1 MLAVTGRNTAVAR
14 LGSLS
19 FFGFFAWL
27 IGSTVHLYGSIV
39 FRARSLELINWAWD
53 YDFFDRVVRLILPLP
68 GDTLHRKGG

>member
-14 LGSLS
+14 LGSLP
-19 FFGFFAWL
+19 FVGFFAWMIWSKVYLYGL
-27 IGSTVHLYGSIV
+27 IG